1 MDTGIRDL
9 KNNLSHYLREV
20 KKGNSI
26 IITEHNVPIAK
37 IVSYTRP
44 AIDDI
49 LVLQEAGLITW
60 SGEKPQGLKNHPEIN
75 TDRSVSEM
83 ILEERR

>member
-26 IITEHNVPIAK
+26 IVTEHNVPIAK
-37 IVSYTRP
+37 IVSYTGP
-44 AIDDI
+44 AIDDLLI
-49 LVLQEAGLITW
+49 LREAGLI
-60 SGEKPQGLKNHPEIN
+60 
-75 TDRSVSEM
+75 
-83 ILEERR
+83 